1 MISSWTDVEYPGWD
15 WAVFITGILQFGLA
29 WIIIGWAW
37 SIWWG
42 VRMLQDAQARKVR
55 EQQIASVVVPPSM
68 DSSEPSHIEST
79 GVSSSTN
86 VNQFTEIP
94 ETNPTL
100 QESILLQNI
109 TTDNS
114 TNHNQ

>member
-1 MISSWTDVEYPGWD
+1 
-15 WAVFITGILQFGLA
+15 
-29 WIIIGWAW
+29 
-37 SIWWG
+37 
-42 VRMLQDAQARKVR
+42 MLQDAQARKVR